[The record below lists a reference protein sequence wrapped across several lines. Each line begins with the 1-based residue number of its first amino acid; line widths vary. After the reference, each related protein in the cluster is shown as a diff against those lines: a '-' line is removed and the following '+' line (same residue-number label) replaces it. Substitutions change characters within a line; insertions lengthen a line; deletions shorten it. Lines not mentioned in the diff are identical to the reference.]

1 MLDTFRGVF
10 AVLRFLYA
18 ARMYLKIGNIPRII
32 IARGKIFPYIC
43 CAFRGN
49 DILKKEVPYF
59 VKVANFITA
68 YEAQVT
74 RLLWVACL
82 RMHRGLATPNKMRTA
97 AHFLCIVTIP
107 VGCKEQTDS
116 QWNYFTVTRCP
127 TIMASH
133 PIRISVSLLLPLV

>member
-1 MLDTFRGVF
+1 
-10 AVLRFLYA
+10 
-18 ARMYLKIGNIPRII
+18 MYLKIGNIPRII
-32 IARGKIFPYIC
+32 IAHGKIFPYIC
-43 CAFRGN
+43 RAFRGN

-97 AHFLCIVTIP
+97 AHFLFVITFLSAARNKLIANGTTLQLQDVP
-107 VGCKEQTDS
+107 
-116 QWNYFTVTRCP
+116 
-127 TIMASH
+127 
-133 PIRISVSLLLPLV
+133 

>member
-1 MLDTFRGVF
+1 
-10 AVLRFLYA
+10 
-18 ARMYLKIGNIPRII
+18 MYLKIGNIPRII

-97 AHFLCIVTIP
+97 AHFFIIDSPLS
-107 VGCKEQTDS
+107 GCKGENNTKNS
-116 QWNYFTVTRCP
+116 ACATVWYNTVFT
-127 TIMASH
+127 
-133 PIRISVSLLLPLV
+133 LQ